1 MKTKTKNK
9 SKIGI
14 REKKDNDT
22 KIYVKNLQK
31 DEKNHESTINWKCL
45 LWKIKKEYKILRN
58 LNLSIILGPLD

>member
-31 DEKNHESTINWKCL
+31 DEKNHESTIN
-45 LWKIKKEYKILRN
+45 
-58 LNLSIILGPLD
+58 